1 MAKHFNIFDLYE
13 TNTGKVPVD
22 ESETISMKPG
32 EIIKARLERTK
43 KYEAHF
49 GKVRRAA
56 SESKRSKDNEITEHD
71 LSEQLDTESGGLSP
85 KEINASL
92 SLSQVRLTKN
102 EIATLQS
109 KIMTPKKK
117 RSKYQLSEA
126 QIEDWKRV
134 MNLRSKV
141 IKEG

>member
-13 TNTGKVPVD
+13 THTGKVPVN

-32 EIIKARLERTK
+32 EVIKRRLENATK
-43 KYEAHF
+43 YDKKF
-49 GKVRRAA
+49 SSLRRAA
-56 SESKRSKDNEITEHD
+56 SESKRSKINEITKHD

-85 KEINASL
+85 KEITHSL
-92 SLSQVRLTKN
+92 SVSQVRLTKN

-109 KIMTPKKK
+109 KVLVPKKR
-117 RSKYQLSEA
+117 RSRYELSEA
-126 QIEDWKRV
+126 IIEDWKRV